1 MDVSKGSIDEA
12 WGDDTGKDSQSQQL
26 ALDIVGGENDSKAN
40 DKSEKSESDKP
51 QSGGASTCT
60 HCGRGINP
68 DDESTFKEIRSWV
81 YGAKKDSAVLRTYT
95 GRQACS
101 DCISNLRSGIAP
113 DQPNLNALLDATPE
127 ERTTESIYTD
137 RSPAYIAGFAAGIA
151 GKVKNTRSTTNLA
164 KKEYMEGFE
173 DGRSKRDD
181 VKNPEG
187 SSVGE

>member
-1 MDVSKGSIDEA
+1 MDVSKSWIDEVL
-12 WGDDTGKDSQSQQL
+12 GSDPEEGSQSQQL
-26 ALDIVGGENDSKAN
+26 ALDIPGGENDSKSN
-40 DKSEKSESDKP
+40 DKPEKYESDKP

-60 HCGRGINP
+60 YCGRGVNP

-81 YGAKKDSAVLRTYT
+81 YGVKKDSAVLRTYT

-127 ERTTESIYTD
+127 KRTTESIYTD

-173 DGRSKRDD
+173 DGRAKRED
-181 VKNPEG
+181 VKDPEG